1 MDFSGIGVSQTWG
14 SVINGVTQKKNNWDS
29 KSRIDVGQIMEKI
42 QRDNYIVHFY
52 LRQQLIY
59 KLQRRQR
66 SIENS
71 EKVSNDIM
79 NWKKESDLHMKS
91 LESGMEE
98 LRKRKEEI
106 RQNLTEMT
114 FLASQLRQKLSK
126 VQDIKQEN
134 QLFDGEEGNQCTL
147 KRRKLILFQS
157 KCRLHEKLESAIATK
172 NHPN

>member
-14 SVINGVTQKKNNWDS
+14 SVINGATQKKNNWDS
-29 KSRIDVGQIMEKI
+29 QSRIDVGQIMEKI
-42 QRDNYIVHFY
+42 QRDNYI
-52 LRQQLIY
+52 
-59 KLQRRQR
+59 RRQR

-114 FLASQLRQKLSK
+114 ILANQLRQKLSK
-126 VQDIKQEN
+126 VRDIKQEN
-134 QLFDGEEGNQCTL
+134 QLFDGEEEQMQT
-147 KRRKLILFQS
+147 S
-157 KCRLHEKLESAIATK
+157 
-172 NHPN
+172 